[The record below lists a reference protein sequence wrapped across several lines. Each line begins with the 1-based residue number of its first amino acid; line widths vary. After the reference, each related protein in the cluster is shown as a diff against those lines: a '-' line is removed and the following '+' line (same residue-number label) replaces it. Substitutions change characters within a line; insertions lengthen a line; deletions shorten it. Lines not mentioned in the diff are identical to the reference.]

1 MNFSLKKL
9 IILAVIMFAASVSAS
24 AQKAA
29 VSTNFADFAFLGTVN
44 AEAQYAVAQNWSVAL
59 SGGYNPWTYNSSDV
73 DRQFQRRRR
82 NVSVG
87 ARWWPWHVYS
97 GWWLSADARWQ
108 EYNEARVFT
117 KEVTAEEGDRF
128 GLRIGGGYTVRIN
141 SWLNVDFGFRGWGGY
156 TYYTVYAC
164 PSCGR
169 IIESGGKPFILPDEA
184 VVSLM
189 FVF

>member
-1 MNFSLKKL
+1 MNVSLKKL
-9 IILAVIMFAASVSAS
+9 ILSLAFAVAFTFSGF

-29 VSTNFADFAFLGTVN
+29 VSTNFADLAFLGTIN

-59 SGGYNPWTYNSSDV
+59 SGGYNPWTYHAGDPET
-73 DRQFQRRRR
+73 QFQRRRR
-82 NVSVG
+82 NVSLG

-97 GWWLSADARWQ
+97 GWWVSGDARWQ
-108 EYNEARVFT
+108 EYNEARVLT

-128 GLRIGGGYTVRIN
+128 GFRLGGGYTVMIN
-141 SWLNVDFGFRGWGGY
+141 SWLNVDFGIRGWGGV
-156 TYYTVYAC
+156 TKYTVYAC
-164 PSCGR
+164 PMCGR
-169 IIESGGKPFILPDEA
+169 IIENGTKAFVLPDEA